1 MIQSE
6 CLNQKCIM
14 KRIKSSW
21 PFYLVVVCVSF
32 SIPWILPVL
41 LAQSP
46 EEPQSKENSSASNH
60 ATNETSKKLSQVR
73 RDHRPNIVVLI
84 ADDLGYGET
93 GMMGNPEIPT
103 PHIDTLA
110 QDGLRCRSG
119 YVTAS
124 YCSPSRA
131 GLLTGRYQSRFG
143 YDMNP
148 TGRRNLHQEAGL
160 PEQETTFVKR
170 LSQAGYSTALI
181 GKWHLGAVAT
191 KHPLRRGFDHFY
203 GFLHEGHFYVPGP
216 PYLGVLTHLR
226 DTSVPQ
232 GQRVQEQ
239 NLIRSNYAPI
249 SEPPYDDHNPIMRGL
264 EEMTESRYLT
274 DAITDEAV
282 DFIGDHTVDPFCL
295 VVSYGAVH
303 SPMQAT
309 TEDFEALRRIQDV
322 QRRIFAGMLS
332 SLDRGV
338 GKIRSKL
345 DEHSLTR
352 NTLFVF
358 VSDNG
363 GPTKEL
369 TCSNAPL
376 RGGKGSLYEGGIR
389 VPMLWSFP
397 GRIPAGRTENRPVL
411 SLDIA
416 ATALETAGLP
426 LVKNADGKSL
436 MSWVNDPSQSSP
448 HETLYWR
455 MPRGKMALR
464 YRDWKIVRPKKDMPI
479 ELYDLGK
486 DKTESHNLAAKQPE
500 KMNEL
505 VAKWNAMDSEMAEPI
520 VLPQ

>member
-1 MIQSE
+1 
-6 CLNQKCIM
+6 M
-14 KRIKSSW
+14 KRNIRNGL
-21 PFYLVVVCVSF
+21 FYSIVVSVSL
-32 SIPWILPVL
+32 SVPWVSPAL
-41 LAQSP
+41 LAQAP
-46 EEPQSKENSSASNH
+46 QEPQTQEKSPALDH
-60 ATNETSKKLSQVR
+60 AVSETPETLSQVKP
-73 RDHRPNIVVLI
+73 DHRPNIVVLI

-110 QDGLRCRSG
+110 QDGLRCTSG

-148 TGRRNLHQEAGL
+148 TGQRNLHQEAGL

-170 LSQAGYSTALI
+170 LSQAGYSTALV

-226 DTSVPQ
+226 DTSVPK
-232 GQRVQEQ
+232 GQRVRER
-239 NLIRSNYAPI
+239 NVIRGNYAPI
-249 SEPPYDDHNPIMRGL
+249 NEPPYDDHNPIMCGL
-264 EEMTESRYLT
+264 EEIEESRYLT

-282 DFIGDHTVDPFCL
+282 DFIEDHTTDPFCL

-309 TEDFEALRRIQDV
+309 TEDFEALQRIQNV
-322 QRRIFAGMLS
+322 QRRVFAGMLS

-345 DEHSLTR
+345 DEHSLTQ

-397 GRIPAGRTENRPVL
+397 GRIPAGQTENRPVL

-426 LVKNADGKSL
+426 SVKNADGKSL
-436 MSWVNDPSQSSP
+436 MGWVNDPSQNSP
-448 HETLYWR
+448 HETMYWR

-464 YRDWKIVRPKKDMPI
+464 YQNWKIVRSKKNMPI
-479 ELYDLGK
+479 ELYDLK
-486 DKTESHNLAAKQPE
+486 TDKSESHNLAAKQPE
-500 KMNEL
+500 KMKEL
-505 VAKWNAMDSEMAEPI
+505 VSKWNAMDTEMAEPI
-520 VLPQ
+520 VLPH